1 MNTYFTRISDK
12 LGSQITLQNFAIFF
26 FFLSINKFRI
36 FCQNIMTNFVLKEQ
50 KCNFLKHQ
58 KIPRVRFPISNY
70 KWFRANFLMM
80 SAWFIHPLKQIGSN
94 SYIVKLHEK
103 LLPPLPFRT
112 RKSLKKGCSVVVVA
126 TAEEVM
132 LATVE
137 VAGFT
142 TPLPKH

>member
-1 MNTYFTRISDK
+1 MNTDFTRISDK
-12 LGSQITLQNFAIFF
+12 LGSQLTLQNFAIFF
-26 FFLSINKFRI
+26 LHLCVNTIRI
-36 FCQNIMTNFVLKEQ
+36 LCQNIMTNFELREQ
-50 KCNFLKHQ
+50 KCNFLNHQ
-58 KIPRVRFPISNY
+58 KIPRVRFLFRNGSDPIFLWYLPASIY
-70 KWFRANFLMM
+70 PLKWF
-80 SAWFIHPLKQIGSN
+80 GSN

>member
-1 MNTYFTRISDK
+1 MISDK
-12 LGSQITLQNFAIFF
+12 LDSF
-26 FFLSINKFRI
+26 INHK
-36 FCQNIMTNFVLKEQ
+36 
-50 KCNFLKHQ
+50 
-58 KIPRVRFPISNY
+58 KILIIKKNSFE
-70 KWFRANFLMM
+70 KWV
-80 SAWFIHPLKQIGSN
+80 GSN

-103 LLPPLPFRT
+103 VLPPLPFRT

>member
-1 MNTYFTRISDK
+1 MNTDFTRISDK
-12 LGSQITLQNFAIFF
+12 LGSQITLQNFAMFF

-58 KIPRVRFPISNY
+58 KIPRVRFLFRNGSDPISLWY
-70 KWFRANFLMM
+70 LPA
-80 SAWFIHPLKQIGSN
+80 SIYPLKWIGSN